1 MYSLPLALPR
11 VMYRYLA
18 SVSVDASSP
27 NGTMFHSHRTQATFH
42 ATSSDF
48 RCSELKLP
56 VRRQSAVR
64 ILKARG
70 RISNAARRTIG
81 PQLTYPEPVTRKGK
95 QPPEANKANL
105 SQSHF
110 RTFSLPSLKV
120 K

>member
-18 SVSVDASSP
+18 TVPVDASSP

-48 RCSELKLP
+48 RCAELKLP

-81 PQLTYPEPVTRKGK
+81 PQLIYPEPVTRKGK

-105 SQSHF
+105 PQSHF